1 MLEGESLADILTV
14 GDITRHHAKIR
25 PGRVAIH
32 FEGRHTTYGE
42 LDRRANRVANGLTA
56 DGLRPQARI
65 AYLAKNS
72 PAFFDLWFGAAKA
85 DIVLVPVNFRLAPP
99 EVAYVID
106 DAGAEILFVSADF
119 YPLVEKVVHDLKS
132 VRRIIALDGG
142 HEGWTGYAEWLA
154 GQPDLDPAIAVAPD
168 RCAIQMYTSGTTGH
182 PKGAQLSHAN
192 LLTLL
197 CGAVRAET
205 HAYLP
210 SSGACSAA

>member
-142 HEGWTGYAEWLA
+142 HEGWTLRVSRILIRPSRSHQTAAPYRCIPA
-154 GQPDLDPAIAVAPD
+154 GPPVI
-168 RCAIQMYTSGTTGH
+168 R
-182 PKGAQLSHAN
+182 
-192 LLTLL
+192 
-197 CGAVRAET
+197 RA
-205 HAYLP
+205 H
-210 SSGACSAA
+210 SSATPVS